1 MSGQRLTAR
10 QHEVLSFIERE
21 IAAKGYPP
29 TTRELAAACGL
40 GAPSA
45 AHRMLGAL
53 ERKGYL
59 TRTPGAKRA
68 IVINPPRFDGGRLST
83 GEAELLATAIGWQD
97 VAVERSLEAA
107 QGATDPG
114 VRTVLIRDA
123 LERHELTTQI
133 CDAVAANLRRT
144 GPAVDELRWFR
155 ERVPWPFFVV
165 DHLVYNRMVSVGGSD
180 LETTVPDLARLMEA
194 IRRQAETTSRQS
206 EVWLADVLSG
216 GSPEELAR
224 LRARAAFL
232 VGMMVR
238 TARHFGQEPFA
249 SVELPGALRPDA
261 S

>member
-1 MSGQRLTAR
+1 MEQNTRHSHPSREIAPFRRQGRITKNQMIPTTPSPTVHSIVLIEASIHPGTGVGPVGVGVASPERILLAMAQASTARNPPPSPAQPRTARERLAVATVAVGTEVTSVAIRAFLAWWANRIRGCMSGARLTAR

-40 GAPSA
+40 GTPSA

-107 QGATDPG
+107 QGAT
-114 VRTVLIRDA
+114 
-123 LERHELTTQI
+123 
-133 CDAVAANLRRT
+133 
-144 GPAVDELRWFR
+144 
-155 ERVPWPFFVV
+155 
-165 DHLVYNRMVSVGGSD
+165 
-180 LETTVPDLARLMEA
+180 
-194 IRRQAETTSRQS
+194 
-206 EVWLADVLSG
+206 
-216 GSPEELAR
+216 
-224 LRARAAFL
+224 
-232 VGMMVR
+232 
-238 TARHFGQEPFA
+238 
-249 SVELPGALRPDA
+249 
-261 S
+261 